1 MKTTFDLPDDLV
13 RAVKLRAVAQNQTLK
28 DLVIELLQRGLGM
41 HPPGRL
47 EQPLT
52 SSRVEIGENGLPF
65 IRCQP
70 QALASRMSV
79 EALLLL
85 EQQIQTE
92 EDLKRVGISL

>member
-1 MKTTFDLPDDLV
+1 MKTTLDLPDDLV

-28 DLVIELLQRGLGM
+28 DLVIEFLQRGLGM
-41 HPPGRL
+41 HPLGRL

-70 QALASRMSV
+70 QAPASRMSV

-85 EQQIQTE
+85 EQKT
-92 EDLKRVGISL
+92 RVGRTLVET